1 MSTEIDE
8 MLSGGEEEQIQN
20 DSNESREGGEASP
33 ITNASNENGIVSNAP
48 AEIQLDP
55 QPDSSESSDAGIL
68 DKGNTE
74 NSEIIV
80 NEETATKQNES
91 SATLTSSNINSNGNG
106 SGSRNNSADVSTT
119 IIETAE
125 VNDGEMAMEMQSGP
139 PPLIRQQP
147 STAKTKVHLI
157 AVGSAPLLKK
167 SKFLLPST
175 STFGTLQTRLRKMLQ
190 LGEDASLYLYVQ
202 QSFVPS
208 EEDWIGDLDD
218 LYSSTRDELQ
228 IHYSLLEAWGWGIAW
243 DD

>member
-1 MSTEIDE
+1 MPTEIDE
-8 MLSGGEEEQIQN
+8 KLSGGEEEQIQN
-20 DSNESREGGEASP
+20 DFEESREGGGASP
-33 ITNASNENGIVSNAP
+33 RSNASNENGIVSNAP
-48 AEIQLDP
+48 AVIQLDP
-55 QPDSSESSDAGIL
+55 QTDSSESSDATIL

-74 NSEIIV
+74 KSEIIV
-80 NEETATKQNES
+80 NEETVTKHDAS
-91 SATLTSSNINSNGNG
+91 SATLTSSSSNSKSNG
-106 SGSRNNSADVSTT
+106 SGSRNNSA
-119 IIETAE
+119 IEPTTAE
-125 VNDGEMAMEMQSGP
+125 PNDGEMTMEMQSGP

-218 LYSSTRDELQ
+218 LYSTRDELQ
-228 IHYSLLEAWGWGIAW
+228 IHYSLLEAWG
-243 DD
+243 

>member
-33 ITNASNENGIVSNAP
+33 IISNENGIVSNAP
-48 AEIQLDP
+48 ADIQLDP
-55 QPDSSESSDAGIL
+55 QPDSSESLDTAIL

-125 VNDGEMAMEMQSGP
+125 VNDGEMQSGP

-167 SKFLLPST
+167 SKFLLPTT
-175 STFGTLQTRLRKMLQ
+175 STFGTLQTRLRKMLS

-228 IHYSLLEAWGWGIAW
+228 IHYSLLEAWG
-243 DD
+243 